1 MSFLLDHCCG
11 LSRGQIIYDCRLFAF
26 LTPAGTRMH
35 SHPVRAHNADDH
47 FVTFVQYNVQRR
59 VEFAVCKSTRLIFL
73 TFHHVVGGE
82 QERKIVGRIATFNHP
97 LPLHSFSTFTVIVII
112 IIGCFREELS
122 YRGFYEFHFSQ
133 SISLN
138 YILTRFS

>member
-59 VEFAVCKSTRLIFL
+59 VEFAVCKPTRLIFL

-97 LPLHSFSTFTVIVII
+97 LPFHSFSTFTRYCYYYYWLFPGRII
-112 IIGCFREELS
+112 ISRLLRVS
-122 YRGFYEFHFSQ
+122 LFS
-133 SISLN
+133 I
-138 YILTRFS
+138 Y

>member
-47 FVTFVQYNVQRR
+47 FITFVQYNVQRR
-59 VEFAVCKSTRLIFL
+59 VEFAVCKPTRLIFL

-82 QERKIVGRIATFNHP
+82 QERKIVGRKSSSSLAFLFYFYTLLLLLLLVVSGKNYHIEAFTSFTF
-97 LPLHSFSTFTVIVII
+97 
-112 IIGCFREELS
+112 
-122 YRGFYEFHFSQ
+122 
-133 SISLN
+133 LN
-138 YILTRFS
+138 LLA

>member
-26 LTPAGTRMH
+26 LTPAGTRILC
-35 SHPVRAHNADDH
+35 VRIMPTTN

-59 VEFAVCKSTRLIFL
+59 VEFAVCKPTRLIFL

-97 LPLHSFSTFTVIVII
+97 LPFHSFSTFTRYCYYYYWLFPGRII
-112 IIGCFREELS
+112 ISRLLRVS
-122 YRGFYEFHFSQ
+122 LFS
-133 SISLN
+133 I
-138 YILTRFS
+138 Y